1 MKNNIFELTTE
12 ELKNIAGNLQKK
24 IEEGLE
30 KDGMEIS
37 CIPTHITPKKEIEE
51 GKVLVLDW
59 GGTNFR
65 AAIVEFKDGKATII
79 ETLSKDKKYPLS
91 AKETV
96 GFDHNKLHE
105 QMARW
110 IGELKKLDK
119 TVTKIGYCF
128 SYPAASRLNGDA
140 ILLRWTKGIEIW
152 DMIEKPIGEPLM
164 TYLNNHKD
172 IKTTFTDIKVINDTV
187 ACLFAGLSET
197 GYDSYMGLIVGTGTN
212 MASLMRLDKI
222 EKLKNKESGSIPV
235 NLESG
240 NFCPPYLTIIDGLVD
255 AMSNNKGQQRFE
267 KAISGG
273 YLGEIFKTVFSHEK
287 ISYTFD
293 GGALARMINHPKE
306 NPEEQVAVAH
316 WIYDRSAKLVAASL
330 TGLVQVLVAQ
340 DPSIKRICL
349 AADGSVF
356 WGKDKD
362 NKPYYKELVSKE
374 LKLLLPEGVSVTVID
389 EMADPNLIGSAIA
402 ALS

>member
-1 MKNNIFELTTE
+1 MRSNIFDLSTS
-12 ELKNIAGNLQKK
+12 ELKNIAKKLQEK

-37 CIPTHITPKKEIEE
+37 CIPTHIIPKKEIND

-79 ETLSKDKKYPLS
+79 ETLSKNKKYPLS
-91 AKETV
+91 AKETD
-96 GFDHNKLHE
+96 GFDQSNLHE
-105 QMARW
+105 KMAGW
-110 IGELKKLDK
+110 IGELTQLNEE
-119 TVTKIGYCF
+119 VTKIGYCF
-128 SYPAASRLNGDA
+128 SYPAASRINGDA
-140 ILLRWTKGIEIW
+140 IPLRWTKGIDIP
-152 DMIEKPIGEPLM
+152 DMINKPVGEPLM
-164 TYLNNHKD
+164 SYLNNHKD
-172 IKTTFTDIKVINDTV
+172 IKTTFTDIKVLNDTV

-197 GYDSYMGLIVGTGTN
+197 GYDTYMGLIVGTGTN
-212 MASLMRLDKI
+212 MAGLMNLDKI
-222 EKLKNKESGSIPV
+222 KKLKKEDGGSIPV

-273 YLGEIFKTVFSHEK
+273 YLGELFKTVFAHEK
-287 ISYTFD
+287 IDYTFD
-293 GGALARMINHPKE
+293 GGALANMINHPE
-306 NPEEQVAVAH
+306 GNSEEQVAVAR

-330 TGLVQVLVAQ
+330 AGLVQILVTQ
-340 DPSIKRICL
+340 DPTVKKIGL

-356 WGKDKD
+356 WGKDKN
-362 NKPYYKELVSKE
+362 NKPYYKELVDKE
-374 LKLLLPEGVSVTVID
+374 LQHLLPEGVSVTVID

>member
-1 MKNNIFELTTE
+1 MRNNIFELTTN
-12 ELKNIAGNLQKK
+12 ELKKIANVLQKK

-37 CIPTHITPKKEIEE
+37 CIPTHITPKKEIDD

-65 AAIVEFKDGKATII
+65 AAIVEFKNGKAKII

-105 QMARW
+105 KMAGW
-110 IGELKKLDK
+110 IGELKQLDEK
-119 TVTKIGYCF
+119 VTKIGYCF

-140 ILLRWTKGIEIW
+140 ILLRWTKGIDIP
-152 DMIEKPIGEPLM
+152 DMINKPIGESLM
-164 TYLNNHKD
+164 AYLNKHKD

-222 EKLKNKESGSIPV
+222 EKLKNKDSDFIPV

-240 NFCPPYLTIIDGLVD
+240 NFCPPYLTIVDGLVD

-273 YLGEIFKTVFSHEK
+273 YLGEIFKTVFIQEK
-287 ISYTFD
+287 IDYTFD
-293 GGALARMINHPKE
+293 GGALAKMINNPEK
-306 NPEEQVAVAH
+306 NPEEQVAVAR

-330 TGLVQVLVAQ
+330 AGLVHVLVSQ
-340 DPSIKRICL
+340 DSSIKKICL

-356 WGKDKD
+356 WGKDK
-362 NKPYYKELVSKE
+362 NNETYYKELVSKE
-374 LKLLLPEGVSVTVID
+374 LNLLLPKGTSITIID

>member
-1 MKNNIFELTTE
+1 MRNNIFELTTE
-12 ELKNIAGNLQKK
+12 ELKNIANNLQKK

-37 CIPTHITPKKEIEE
+37 CIPTHIVPKNEIND

-65 AAIVEFKDGKATII
+65 AAIVEFKDGKPSIMDNEI
-79 ETLSKDKKYPLS
+79 KKKMLSSVET
-91 AKETV
+91 A
-96 GFDHNKLHE
+96 GFKQDDLFRE
-105 QMARW
+105 MAML
-110 IGELKKLDK
+110 IGELKNIDE
-119 TVTKIGYCF
+119 TVTQIGYCF
-128 SYPAASRLNGDA
+128 SYPAKCEVNGDA
-140 ILLRWTKGIEIW
+140 VLLRWTKGIDIPE
-152 DMIEKPIGEPLM
+152 MIGKPVGEPLM

-172 IKTTFTDIKVINDTV
+172 IKTTFTNIKVLNDTV

-212 MASLMRLDKI
+212 MAGLMRLDKI

-240 NFCPPYLTIIDGLVD
+240 NFYPPYLTIIDGLVD

-273 YLGEIFKTVFSHEK
+273 YLGEVFKTVFSYEK
-287 ISYTFD
+287 INYAFD
-293 GGALARMINHPKE
+293 GGALAKMINNPNE
-306 NPEEQVAVAH
+306 NPQEQVAVAC

-330 TGLVQVLVAQ
+330 AGLAQVLVSQ
-340 DPSIKRICL
+340 DPSVKTICL

-356 WGKDKD
+356 WGKDK
-362 NKPYYKELVSKE
+362 NKEYYYKELVSKE
-374 LKLLLPEGVSVTVID
+374 LNLLLPKGVSITIID